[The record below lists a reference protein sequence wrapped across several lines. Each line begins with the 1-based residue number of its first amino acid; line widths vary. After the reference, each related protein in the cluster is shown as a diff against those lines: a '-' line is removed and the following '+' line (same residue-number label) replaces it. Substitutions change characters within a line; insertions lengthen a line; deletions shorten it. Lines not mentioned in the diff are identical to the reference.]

1 LVRLHFL
8 IIIAILQITELI
20 DAFFMIISDG
30 SVRIEGIKGRI
41 EKLILSIDWSVSD
54 ERISKNPHLA
64 HLADIDS

>member
-1 LVRLHFL
+1 LF
-8 IIIAILQITELI
+8 IIIAILQIAELI
-20 DAFFMIISDG
+20 DTFFMIISDS

-41 EKLILSIDWSVSD
+41 EKFILSIDWSVSD